1 MRAEAGKN
9 VAAVEEKFEKHKKL
23 SDEKVRTLAKAES
36 DVRALEGKLEDAAR
50 ELAVAKAETAETAA
64 AKAAYEA
71 RTTDADQELESM
83 REKFEK
89 HKKFADEKVR
99 ALAKT
104 ETDVRALEGKLER
117 SMEES
122 NARLAEATERA
133 SSLEREHK
141 IAVESAA
148 ADASR
153 ARDLAEDLDSARKET
168 AETAAKLATLE
179 RTHATH
185 ATRTATLEKSLEES
199 RLEVKA
205 KAEAAR
211 EFAGK
216 LGELSDAKE
225 KLEKELETARAYA
238 NKARGE
244 SEKAAEARAETDA
257 KARAFAEEKRA
268 ERIASMDKEHKDAVS
283 KLEAKIQAD
292 AAHIAELKETAETA
306 AKQSEERRSALAMAQ
321 REMKRVL
328 SDKTD
333 ADAQIANLKEKFA
346 KHKKFT
352 EDKVRTLAKAESDV
366 RALEGKLEDANREI
380 RDAKAGGDAEK
391 AEVTELRTKTAAQAK
406 DLWAKAKELVKARE
420 ETRYVSFYFRM
431 GNSLTDHD
439 GVFCFNSHR
448 RMERY
453 KTECED
459 LRSRLATLQTSN
471 ETMKKELIRARVAS
485 PASSPARSGNR
496 SGNTSG
502 VTSAAS
508 TPHRT
513 PRSSQSASAGPSLS
527 ATPERRKETAK
538 ETAGTASGP
547 THAHIA
553 EISTALDAARTDASD
568 KERRLG
574 ELSEK
579 LRALEVSSASALAA
593 ADSSKKTIE
602 DLTAA
607 LTEANARVNAEK
619 QRAARLG
626 TELATKEA
634 ERAALTAELASK
646 PSNSAPRAATER
658 VETERDETESVEVDE
673 LRARLRATET
683 TLARARDDAS
693 RADVA
698 FERYKS
704 ETHASAASA
713 ASTHAEEAES
723 LRRKL
728 AAFAAADS
736 GTKKKVTVLEEKVRV
751 ADVKLV
757 QQTAESDARLK
768 ELTAQLDR
776 SRADTKRLKTCLS
789 ESRDAETKAS
799 AGEQKASNKKE
810 MLRVKCEDLGKF
822 IFVFVRAIRMT
833 SCFVNS
839 VARETRGDTRVH
851 RPRRVHHRASSQ
863 DRRAS
868 RRSRRGGVA

>member
-1 MRAEAGKN
+1 
-9 VAAVEEKFEKHKKL
+9 
-23 SDEKVRTLAKAES
+23 
-36 DVRALEGKLEDAAR
+36 
-50 ELAVAKAETAETAA
+50 
-64 AKAAYEA
+64 
-71 RTTDADQELESM
+71 
-83 REKFEK
+83 
-89 HKKFADEKVR
+89 
-99 ALAKT
+99 
-104 ETDVRALEGKLER
+104 
-117 SMEES
+117 
-122 NARLAEATERA
+122 
-133 SSLEREHK
+133 
-141 IAVESAA
+141 
-148 ADASR
+148 
-153 ARDLAEDLDSARKET
+153 
-168 AETAAKLATLE
+168 
-179 RTHATH
+179 
-185 ATRTATLEKSLEES
+185 
-199 RLEVKA
+199 
-205 KAEAAR
+205 
-211 EFAGK
+211 
-216 LGELSDAKE
+216 
-225 KLEKELETARAYA
+225 
-238 NKARGE
+238 
-244 SEKAAEARAETDA
+244 
-257 KARAFAEEKRA
+257 
-268 ERIASMDKEHKDAVS
+268 
-283 KLEAKIQAD
+283 
-292 AAHIAELKETAETA
+292 
-306 AKQSEERRSALAMAQ
+306 
-321 REMKRVL
+321 
-328 SDKTD
+328 
-333 ADAQIANLKEKFA
+333 
-346 KHKKFT
+346 
-352 EDKVRTLAKAESDV
+352 
-366 RALEGKLEDANREI
+366 
-380 RDAKAGGDAEK
+380 
-391 AEVTELRTKTAAQAK
+391 
-406 DLWAKAKELVKARE
+406 
-420 ETRYVSFYFRM
+420 
-431 GNSLTDHD
+431 
-439 GVFCFNSHR
+439 
-448 RMERY
+448 MERY

-471 ETMKKELIRARVAS
+471 ETMEKELIRARVAS

-508 TPHRT
+508 TPHQT

-658 VETERDETESVEVDE
+658 VETERVETESVEIDE

-776 SRADTKRLKTCLS
+776 SRADTKRLKTSLS

-810 MLRVKCEDLGKF
+810 MLRVKCEDLSKF
-822 IFVFVRAIRMT
+822 IFVFVRAIKLT

-839 VARETRGDTRVH
+839 VARETRGDARVH
-851 RPRRVHHRASSQ
+851 RPRRVHRRASSQ

>member
-1 MRAEAGKN
+1 M
-9 VAAVEEKFEKHKKL
+9 
-23 SDEKVRTLAKAES
+23 
-36 DVRALEGKLEDAAR
+36 
-50 ELAVAKAETAETAA
+50 
-64 AKAAYEA
+64 
-71 RTTDADQELESM
+71 
-83 REKFEK
+83 
-89 HKKFADEKVR
+89 
-99 ALAKT
+99 
-104 ETDVRALEGKLER
+104 
-117 SMEES
+117 
-122 NARLAEATERA
+122 
-133 SSLEREHK
+133 
-141 IAVESAA
+141 
-148 ADASR
+148 
-153 ARDLAEDLDSARKET
+153 
-168 AETAAKLATLE
+168 
-179 RTHATH
+179 
-185 ATRTATLEKSLEES
+185 
-199 RLEVKA
+199 EVKA

-238 NKARGE
+238 NKARGD
-244 SEKAAEARAETDA
+244 SKKAAEARAETDA

-268 ERIASMDKEHKDAVS
+268 ERIASMDKEHKEALS

-292 AAHIAELKETAETA
+292 TKHIAELKETAETA

-333 ADAQIANLKEKFA
+333 ADAQIAELKDKFA

-352 EDKVRTLAKAESDV
+352 EEKVRTLAKAESDV

-420 ETRYVSFYFRM
+420 ETRYVSFYFHM
-431 GNSLTDHD
+431 GNWSTD

-471 ETMKKELIRARVAS
+471 ETMEKELIRARVAS

-728 AAFAAADS
+728 ATFAAADS
-736 GTKKKVTVLEEKVRV
+736 GAKKKVTILEEKVRISD
-751 ADVKLV
+751 AKLV

-810 MLRVKCEDLGKF
+810 MLRIKCEDLGKF

-851 RPRRVHHRASSQ
+851 RPRRVHRRASSQ

>member
-1 MRAEAGKN
+1 
-9 VAAVEEKFEKHKKL
+9 
-23 SDEKVRTLAKAES
+23 
-36 DVRALEGKLEDAAR
+36 
-50 ELAVAKAETAETAA
+50 
-64 AKAAYEA
+64 
-71 RTTDADQELESM
+71 
-83 REKFEK
+83 
-89 HKKFADEKVR
+89 
-99 ALAKT
+99 
-104 ETDVRALEGKLER
+104 
-117 SMEES
+117 
-122 NARLAEATERA
+122 
-133 SSLEREHK
+133 
-141 IAVESAA
+141 
-148 ADASR
+148 
-153 ARDLAEDLDSARKET
+153 
-168 AETAAKLATLE
+168 
-179 RTHATH
+179 
-185 ATRTATLEKSLEES
+185 
-199 RLEVKA
+199 
-205 KAEAAR
+205 
-211 EFAGK
+211 
-216 LGELSDAKE
+216 
-225 KLEKELETARAYA
+225 
-238 NKARGE
+238 
-244 SEKAAEARAETDA
+244 
-257 KARAFAEEKRA
+257 
-268 ERIASMDKEHKDAVS
+268 
-283 KLEAKIQAD
+283 
-292 AAHIAELKETAETA
+292 
-306 AKQSEERRSALAMAQ
+306 
-321 REMKRVL
+321 
-328 SDKTD
+328 
-333 ADAQIANLKEKFA
+333 
-346 KHKKFT
+346 
-352 EDKVRTLAKAESDV
+352 
-366 RALEGKLEDANREI
+366 
-380 RDAKAGGDAEK
+380 
-391 AEVTELRTKTAAQAK
+391 
-406 DLWAKAKELVKARE
+406 
-420 ETRYVSFYFRM
+420 
-431 GNSLTDHD
+431 
-439 GVFCFNSHR
+439 
-448 RMERY
+448 MERY

-471 ETMKKELIRARVAS
+471 ETMEKELIRARVAS

-513 PRSSQSASAGPSLS
+513 PRSSQSASAGASLS

-547 THAHIA
+547 THARIA

-634 ERAALTAELASK
+634 ERAALTAEPVSK
-646 PSNSAPRAATER
+646 PSNSAPKKVETER
-658 VETERDETESVEVDE
+658 VETESVEIDE

-728 AAFAAADS
+728 ATFAAADS
-736 GTKKKVTVLEEKVRV
+736 GAKKKVTILEEKVRISD
-751 ADVKLV
+751 AKLV

-776 SRADTKRLKTCLS
+776 SRADTKRLKTSLA

-810 MLRVKCEDLGKF
+810 MLRIKCEDLGKF

-839 VARETRGDTRVH
+839 VARETRRDTRVH
-851 RPRRVHHRASSQ
+851 RPRRVHRRASSQ

>member
-1 MRAEAGKN
+1 
-9 VAAVEEKFEKHKKL
+9 
-23 SDEKVRTLAKAES
+23 
-36 DVRALEGKLEDAAR
+36 
-50 ELAVAKAETAETAA
+50 
-64 AKAAYEA
+64 
-71 RTTDADQELESM
+71 
-83 REKFEK
+83 
-89 HKKFADEKVR
+89 
-99 ALAKT
+99 
-104 ETDVRALEGKLER
+104 
-117 SMEES
+117 
-122 NARLAEATERA
+122 
-133 SSLEREHK
+133 
-141 IAVESAA
+141 
-148 ADASR
+148 
-153 ARDLAEDLDSARKET
+153 
-168 AETAAKLATLE
+168 
-179 RTHATH
+179 
-185 ATRTATLEKSLEES
+185 
-199 RLEVKA
+199 
-205 KAEAAR
+205 
-211 EFAGK
+211 
-216 LGELSDAKE
+216 
-225 KLEKELETARAYA
+225 
-238 NKARGE
+238 
-244 SEKAAEARAETDA
+244 
-257 KARAFAEEKRA
+257 
-268 ERIASMDKEHKDAVS
+268 
-283 KLEAKIQAD
+283 
-292 AAHIAELKETAETA
+292 
-306 AKQSEERRSALAMAQ
+306 
-321 REMKRVL
+321 
-328 SDKTD
+328 
-333 ADAQIANLKEKFA
+333 
-346 KHKKFT
+346 
-352 EDKVRTLAKAESDV
+352 
-366 RALEGKLEDANREI
+366 
-380 RDAKAGGDAEK
+380 
-391 AEVTELRTKTAAQAK
+391 
-406 DLWAKAKELVKARE
+406 
-420 ETRYVSFYFRM
+420 
-431 GNSLTDHD
+431 
-439 GVFCFNSHR
+439 
-448 RMERY
+448 MERY

-471 ETMKKELIRARVAS
+471 ETMEKELIRARVAS

-728 AAFAAADS
+728 ATFAAADS
-736 GTKKKVTVLEEKVRV
+736 GAKKKVTILEEKVRSQPTQSSYN
-751 ADVKLV
+751 KR
-757 QQTAESDARLK
+757 QSPMHGSRNSQRSST
-768 ELTAQLDR
+768 DR
-776 SRADTKRLKTCLS
+776 GPTRNVSRRRLS

-851 RPRRVHHRASSQ
+851 RPRRVHRRASSQ